1 MPPATPAALRR
12 PAGFLADWADPDRG
26 DGRQRVARMAAE
38 EHLGAPLVEEG
49 FDFARCYCFV
59 DPVALTRSLFA

>member
-1 MPPATPAALRR
+1 MLDGRGSHAAATPAALRR

-38 EHLGAPLVEEG
+38 EHVGAPLVEKG
-49 FDFARCYCFV
+49 SIWQAATV
-59 DPVALTRSLFA
+59 SSIQWL